1 MTKLILL
8 GHDTH
13 FWYMKNNPDNIY
25 TDGKKR
31 WWVRGK
37 EYSESALLIQL
48 IKRKNNVNLLHM

>member
-1 MTKLILL
+1 MTKLRLL

-37 EYSESALLIQL
+37 EYSESATLIQF
-48 IKRKNNVNLLHM
+48 IKRRNK